1 VQHLQE
7 STLFF
12 TALNKVREYAAWAGH
27 LPTIVSEN
35 VQGRRFR
42 RWDEEQVCCD
52 CTVLTLTLSLQVYS
66 PVAEDC
72 QVVQERW
79 SQPFLKVEAD
89 ALLAV
94 GYRDLGWREVSTEAF
109 GLPNPKHH
117 IILIATEHTS
127 ATVDCCLFST
137 VRNPHLN

>member
-1 VQHLQE
+1 LQE

-52 CTVLTLTLSLQVYS
+52 CTELTLTLSLQVYS

-89 ALLAV
+89 ALLAA
-94 GYRDLGWREVSTEAF
+94 GYKDLGWREVSTEAF